1 LIRTD
6 VRDDQIPSPTHTHN
20 TIPDFKCLIREKNT
34 RFSLISSLVIAGSAC
49 SIRCVLSKMH
59 RRETP
64 SQVLRAQT
72 CPSPHEDMYNLRRD
86 VSQVYA
92 PSLSIAGSAREV
104 LPNAFSSLSPL
115 FFPSYLSSQCTTARI
130 STQYA
135 SPQWLHAV
143 IRLAKI
149 ENLPHLQNIARR
161 DSLIQLGCDALKVRD
176 IFL

>member
-1 LIRTD
+1 
-6 VRDDQIPSPTHTHN
+6 
-20 TIPDFKCLIREKNT
+20 
-34 RFSLISSLVIAGSAC
+34 
-49 SIRCVLSKMH
+49 
-59 RRETP
+59 
-64 SQVLRAQT
+64 
-72 CPSPHEDMYNLRRD
+72 MYNLRRD
-86 VSQVYA
+86 VSQVHA